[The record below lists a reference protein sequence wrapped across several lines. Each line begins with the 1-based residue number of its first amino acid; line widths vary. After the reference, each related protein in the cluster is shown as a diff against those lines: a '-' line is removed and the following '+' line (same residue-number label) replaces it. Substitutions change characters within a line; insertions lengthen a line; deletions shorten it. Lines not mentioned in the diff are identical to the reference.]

1 MFDIKLI
8 RTEPD
13 RVKGA
18 MARRRANVDIDAVI
32 ETDAQRR
39 TAIYDMEQLRARQN
53 KAGETI
59 AERKRTGDKAD
70 DVISEMKSI
79 KEAIAILEEQ
89 SRELDEKLQQQLLVL
104 PNIPDDS
111 VPAGA
116 DDSANRE
123 ERVWGAPPA
132 FDFTPKDHVDIA
144 ESLGIIDFERAAK
157 LSGARFALN
166 VGVGALLE
174 RALINFMLDLHTR
187 EHGYTEVWPPLLVN
201 SDSMR
206 GTGQS
211 QNSRTTCSRWIKP
224 TLADSHGGSA
234 RYQHPPR

>member
-111 VPAGA
+111 VPQA
-116 DDSANRE
+116 RTI
-123 ERVWGAPPA
+123 PPA
-132 FDFTPKDHVDIA
+132 ARNGSEIPRRFHPNHVDIA
-144 ESLGIIDFERAAK
+144 SLWESLI
-157 LSGARFALN
+157 LSAQPNYRPAL
-166 VGVGALLE
+166 
-174 RALINFMLDLHTR
+174 R
-187 EHGYTEVWPPLLVN
+187 
-201 SDSMR
+201 
-206 GTGQS
+206 
-211 QNSRTTCSRWIKP
+211 
-224 TLADSHGGSA
+224 
-234 RYQHPPR
+234 